1 MSMPIEL
8 ILVIFQQII
17 PNFPSMISI
26 KEIHEKLLELGF
38 NISYR
43 QLSRKVVENAALF
56 GAVSCISDN
65 NKRQFYYDNRNLPQN
80 NKSGISS
87 AEAVVLSLAKHHLSH
102 FLPQDVIQDM
112 EGKFNAA
119 NEVLLRI
126 KKNTPNSNLITW
138 LDKVAPNLDAANES
152 VVIDEVK
159 SLLYKGDTIKF
170 EYAAANDEVL
180 ETHVIN
186 PSRLETVNGELSLIC
201 HESDSVHSM
210 TKFEVSK
217 ITNVQE
223 ASFSESFSL
232 RRAA

>member
-43 QLSRKVVENAALF
+43 QLSRKMVENAPLF
-56 GAVSCISDN
+56 GAESCISDN
-65 NKRQFYYDNRNLPQN
+65 NKRQFYYDNRNIPK
-80 NKSGISS
+80 NKKSEISS
-87 AEAVVLSLAKHHLSH
+87 SEAMVWFLVKHHLSH
-102 FLPQDVIQDM
+102 FLPLTVIKDI
-112 EGKFNAA
+112 EDKFNASD
-119 NEVLLRI
+119 EVLLRI

-138 LDKVAPNLDAANES
+138 LDKVGPNLDVPNES

-186 PSRLETVNGELSLIC
+186 PSRLETFNGELSLVG
-201 HESDSVHSM
+201 HERDSVHSM
-210 TKFEVSK
+210 TRFEVAR
-217 ITNVQE
+217 ITNIQE

>member
-1 MSMPIEL
+1 M
-8 ILVIFQQII
+8 IFQQII
-17 PNFPSMISI
+17 PNFPSMITI

-43 QLSRKVVENAALF
+43 QLSRKVMENAALF
-56 GAVSCISDN
+56 GAESCISDN
-65 NKRQFYYDNRNLPQN
+65 NKRQFYYDNRNVPKN
-80 NKSGISS
+80 NKSEISS
-87 AEAVVLSLAKHHLSH
+87 SEAMVWFLVKHHLSH
-102 FLPQDVIQDM
+102 FLPPHVIKDI

-119 NEVLLRI
+119 NEVLHRI
-126 KKNTPNSNLITW
+126 KKNKPNSNLITW
-138 LDKVAPNLDAANES
+138 LDKVVPNLEISHES

-159 SLLYKGDTIKF
+159 SLLYKGDSIKF

-186 PSRLETVNGELSLIC
+186 PSRLETVNGELSLVC
-201 HESDSVHSM
+201 HEIDSTSSEA
-210 TKFEVSK
+210 KFEVSR

-223 ASFSESFSL
+223 ASFTESISL

>member
-1 MSMPIEL
+1 MSKQIEL
-8 ILVIFQQII
+8 ILMIFQQVI
-17 PNFPSMISI
+17 PNFPSKIST
-26 KEIHEKLLELGF
+26 KEVHEKVSEQGSD
-38 NISYR
+38 IGYR
-43 QLSRKVVENAALF
+43 QLSRTIADNAPLF
-56 GAVSCISDN
+56 GAESCISDN
-65 NKRQFYYDNRNLPQN
+65 GKRMWYYDNRNLPQN
-80 NKSGISS
+80 NKVGISS
-87 AEAVVLSLAKHHLSH
+87 SEAMVLSLAAHHLSQ
-102 FLPQDVIQDM
+102 FLPQNVIKDM

-186 PSRLETVNGELSLIC
+186 PSRLETVNGELSLVGN
-201 HESDSVHSM
+201 ESDSVSSM
-210 TKFEVSK
+210 TKFEVAR